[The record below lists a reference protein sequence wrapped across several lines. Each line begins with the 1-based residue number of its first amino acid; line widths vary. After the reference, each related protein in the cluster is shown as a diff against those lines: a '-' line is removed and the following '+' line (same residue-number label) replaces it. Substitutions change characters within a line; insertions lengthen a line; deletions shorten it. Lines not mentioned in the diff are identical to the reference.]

1 LRPDVIT
8 PSEGLIAFRGEAII
22 NWVRVRGFEPPM
34 ASHLLL
40 WPPMGFTQTKA
51 ITGIY
56 IWAVFRDNTV
66 RPKWPMRGGV
76 LWEGVGPEPALN
88 QRGAPGFHG

>member
-1 LRPDVIT
+1 MELRPDVIT

-56 IWAVFRDNTV
+56 IWGDV
-66 RPKWPMRGGV
+66 
-76 LWEGVGPEPALN
+76 
-88 QRGAPGFHG
+88 